1 MPLLRNSC
9 SPTARHSSYSSALTW
24 RKCSFDVSTMT
35 LMLRRLSTSSH
46 GCLLFR
52 SIPGHTADD
61 VELLRKYVKR
71 FASHACQMKYKG
83 KVLISTFAG
92 DQCRSEAFSTTF
104 NKALLTSSI
113 RFGHDTMIEGWNYVL
128 SVLEQITPVYKYYLL
143 LLEIQLKCILV
154 H

>member
-24 RKCSFDVSTMT
+24 RKCTFDVSTMT
-35 LMLRRLSTSSH
+35 LMLRWLSTSPH

-61 VELLRKYVKR
+61 AELLQKYVKR
-71 FASHACQMKYKG
+71 FSSHACHMKYKG
-83 KVLISTFAG
+83 RILISTFAG
-92 DQCRSEAFSTTF
+92 DQCRSEGCSTTF
-104 NKALLTSSI
+104 YKAFLTSSI
-113 RFGHDTMIEGWNYVL
+113 RFGHDTMAEGWSYVL
-128 SVLEQITPVYKYYLL
+128 SILEQITPVYKYYLL
-143 LLEIQLKCILV
+143 LFEIQLKCILV